1 MINTTPNTTLPS
13 HLKIYRGPA
22 EASAAVHADEAHT
35 DETHTNEAHTDEDCV
50 TVSVGE
56 ALPLIAD
63 AIASERTWLT
73 DFEHDDIT
81 ISRDLYEVLSAY
93 QYFRRPSA

>member
-1 MINTTPNTTLPS
+1 MINATPNTTLPS

-22 EASAAVHADEAHT
+22 ETPAPAHADEDT
-35 DETHTNEAHTDEDCV
+35 V

-73 DFEHDDIT
+73 DFEHDDII

>member
-1 MINTTPNTTLPS
+1 MPNN
-13 HLKIYRGPA
+13 HLKLYRGPV
-22 EASAAVHADEAHT
+22 EQSAATVHSD
-35 DETHTNEAHTDEDCV
+35 DDVV

-63 AIASERTWLT
+63 AIASERTWLA
-73 DFEHDDIT
+73 DFEGDDIT

>member
-1 MINTTPNTTLPS
+1 MPHS
-13 HLKIYRGPA
+13 HLKLYCGPT
-22 EASAAVHADEAHT
+22 ESQASAHT
-35 DETHTNEAHTDEDCV
+35 AEDCV

-56 ALPLIAD
+56 VLPLIAD
-63 AIASERTWLT
+63 AVASQRTWLE

-81 ISRDLYEVLSAY
+81 ISRDLYEVLSTY

>member
-1 MINTTPNTTLPS
+1 MPYKAVSSN
-13 HLKIYRGPA
+13 HLKIYRGPD
-22 EASAAVHADEAHT
+22 VPAHVQ
-35 DETHTNEAHTDEDCV
+35 TDEDVV

-63 AIASERTWLT
+63 AIASQRTWLT
-73 DFEHDDIT
+73 DFENDDIT

>member
-1 MINTTPNTTLPS
+1 MPKSTSSNY
-13 HLKIYRGPA
+13 LKLYRGPEETA
-22 EASAAVHADEAHT
+22 PAVHADE
-35 DETHTNEAHTDEDCV
+35 DVV

-63 AIASERTWLT
+63 AIASERTWLS
-73 DFEHDDIT
+73 DFEGDDIT

>member
-1 MINTTPNTTLPS
+1 MPDTK
-13 HLKIYRGPA
+13 LKIYRGPA
-22 EASAAVHADEAHT
+22 EAPAPVHS
-35 DETHTNEAHTDEDCV
+35 DEDCV

-63 AIASERTWLT
+63 AIASKRTWLT
-73 DFEHDDIT
+73 DFENDDIT

>member
-1 MINTTPNTTLPS
+1 MQQS
-13 HLKIYRGPA
+13 HLKLYCSPE
-22 EASAAVHADEAHT
+22 EAQSSAHT
-35 DETHTNEAHTDEDCV
+35 SEDCV

-56 ALPLIAD
+56 VLPLIAD
-63 AIASERTWLT
+63 AVASQRTWLE

>member
-1 MINTTPNTTLPS
+1 MQHT
-13 HLKIYRGPA
+13 HLKIYRGPV
-22 EASAAVHADEAHT
+22 EVQSPVQG
-35 DETHTNEAHTDEDCV
+35 DEDTV

-63 AIASERTWLT
+63 AIASQRTWLA
-73 DFEHDDIT
+73 DFEADDIT

>member
-1 MINTTPNTTLPS
+1 MS
-13 HLKIYRGPA
+13 HTYLKLYRGPQ
-22 EASAAVHADEAHT
+22 ESASHAS
-35 DETHTNEAHTDEDCV
+35 EDSV

-56 ALPLIAD
+56 VLPLIAD
-63 AIASERTWLT
+63 AVNSERTWLR

>member
-1 MINTTPNTTLPS
+1 MPDTY
-13 HLKIYRGPA
+13 LKLYRGPQETEIEIA
-22 EASAAVHADEAHT
+22 PQAV
-35 DETHTNEAHTDEDCV
+35 EDCV
-50 TVSVGE
+50 TVSIGE
-56 ALPLIAD
+56 VLPLIAD
-63 AIASERTWLT
+63 AVNSERTWLS

>member
-1 MINTTPNTTLPS
+1 M

-22 EASAAVHADEAHT
+22 EEPALATRDALGD
-35 DETHTNEAHTDEDCV
+35 DCV
-50 TVSVGE
+50 TVAFGE
-56 ALPLIAD
+56 VLPLIAD
-63 AIASERTWLT
+63 AIESQRTWLG
-73 DFEHDDIT
+73 DFEHDDVT

>member
-1 MINTTPNTTLPS
+1 MPNTNLPS
-13 HLKIYRGPA
+13 YLKVYRGPA
-22 EASAAVHADEAHT
+22 ELPAPVHS
-35 DETHTNEAHTDEDCV
+35 DEDTV

>member
-1 MINTTPNTTLPS
+1 MPNSRLAST
-13 HLKIYRGPA
+13 HLKVYRGP
-22 EASAAVHADEAHT
+22 EGVTDPVHAE
-35 DETHTNEAHTDEDCV
+35 EDLV

-63 AIASERTWLT
+63 AIASERTWLS

>member
-1 MINTTPNTTLPS
+1 MINTTPKTTLPS
-13 HLKIYRGPA
+13 YLKIYRGPA
-22 EASAAVHADEAHT
+22 ETSAEVHTE
-35 DETHTNEAHTDEDCV
+35 EDTV

>member
-1 MINTTPNTTLPS
+1 MTPSYLKLYCGPENT
-13 HLKIYRGPA
+13 
-22 EASAAVHADEAHT
+22 
-35 DETHTNEAHTDEDCV
+35 ETAIHSEDTV

-56 ALPLIAD
+56 VLPLIAD
-63 AIASERTWLT
+63 AVNCNRTWLT